1 MNLRHNVSAMVTM
14 LMVTAGILTGC
25 AQSTNNHPQEISIR
39 QWDSKITPTVTPDP
53 LAINK
58 VVDLFRTPES
68 LRKAEEKAIT
78 HCMHAR
84 GHTDFI
90 AKRIETF
97 SIRGH
102 ILVLPLSLENARI
115 RGYAIPEDPEWDA
128 YSAQTARMSNQAN
141 EDYTAGTPKSE
152 YITGYPG
159 GPSMPEGTC
168 LLEGLKALYGSAED
182 AVFFETI
189 KHSMLNAYINS
200 YIDSDEYNSILREW
214 KTCMSDNFQSEHRT
228 PDEAELKDHDN
239 MNTAIADAT
248 CREKIDYE
256 GRIKKGLIPYISQFI
271 EDNPHIIAKYTE
283 IKKRGE
289 GNIEKIM
296 NS

>member
-1 MNLRHNVSAMVTM
+1 MKRIIYFLSILLIVS
-14 LMVTAGILTGC
+14 ISGC
-25 AQSTNNHPQEISIR
+25 AKPDKTAPKEISIKSY
-39 QWDSKITPTVTPDP
+39 DTIIIPTVQPDP

-58 VVDLFRTPES
+58 LVDLFRTQEP

-78 HCMHAR
+78 DCMHAR
-84 GHTDFI
+84 GHTEFR
-90 AKRIETF
+90 AKRLETF

-102 ILVLPLSLENARI
+102 ILVTSLSLEKART
-115 RGYAIPEDPEWDA
+115 RGYANPEDPEWDA
-128 YSAQTARMSNQAN
+128 YSAQTARMSNQAL

-152 YITGYPG
+152 YVTGYPG

-189 KHSMLNAYINS
+189 KHTMLNAYINS
-200 YIDSDEYNSILREW
+200 YLDSEEYSTMLKEW
-214 KTCMSDNFQSEHRT
+214 KTCMVDNSHPEHRS
-228 PDEAELKDHDN
+228 PDEAETKDHDN
-239 MNTAIADAT
+239 IDTAIADAT

-289 GNIEKIM
+289 GNIEKVM